1 MNASRQRTA
10 LLALAMVLGA
20 VVANALISYLNIRRL
35 RNSDTDIRHTYEV
48 IAALQGALGTLLDA
62 ETGQR
67 GYLVTGKKPFLKPYE
82 DALRRVDRQF
92 VRLHALI
99 GSDPQQTDNLKEL
112 ETLAQRRLDQLREVL
127 VAFDQ
132 EGLSAVEDHL
142 RSGAGKRTMDRVREK
157 ISQME
162 GLERARLSSRA
173 GDAQVAYWTSITTGL
188 FAAILSLCLAG
199 AAYLL
204 VMRDMAQREKSAT
217 QMREANERLEE
228 RVRERTN
235 AVHDVIASLRAEIET
250 RRAAEAEAQ
259 HVAEELQRS
268 NRELEQFAS
277 VASHDLQEPL
287 RKIQAF
293 GDRLNTHARDQ
304 LGEKGR
310 DYLERIM
317 HAASRMRHLID
328 DLLAFSRVATK
339 TQPFRP
345 VDLNEVIREVLGDL
359 ESRLQQTGGTVEVEP
374 LAAVSADPLQ
384 MRQLFQNLI
393 GNALKFQRPGVPPV
407 VEIRGKMEAAAD
419 SAPPGDGE
427 GNPGLRL
434 RVTVRDNGIGFD
446 AAYRERIFELFQRLH
461 GRNEY
466 EGTGIG
472 LAICKKIV
480 DRHGGTITA
489 DATPNKGATF
499 SLTLPLADQES
510 GEN

>member
-35 RNSDTDIRHTYEV
+35 RNSDTEIRHTYEV
-48 IAALQGALGTLLDA
+48 IAALQGALGTMVDA

-67 GYLVTGKKPFLKPYE
+67 GYLVTGEAPFLKPYQ

-92 VRLHALI
+92 KRLHELI
-99 GSDPQQTDNLKEL
+99 GNDAQEAQNLEEL
-112 ETLAQRRLDQLREVL
+112 EGLAQRRLDELRDAL
-127 VAFDQ
+127 AAYDH
-132 EGLSAVEDHL
+132 EGQQAVEDRL
-142 RSGAGKRTMDRVREK
+142 RAGAGKRAMDRVREK
-157 ISQME
+157 IAQME
-162 GLERARLSSRA
+162 GLERTRLSARA
-173 GDAQVAYWTSITTGL
+173 GDAQIAYWTSITTGV

-204 VMRDMAQREKSAT
+204 VMRDLAQREKLAAE
-217 QMREANERLEE
+217 MRDVNERLEE

-259 HVAEELQRS
+259 HVTEELQRS

-293 GDRLNTHARDQ
+293 GDRLNTHAHDE

-310 DYLERIM
+310 DFLERILL
-317 HAASRMRHLID
+317 AAARMRRLID

-339 TQPFRP
+339 AQPFRP
-345 VDLNEVIREVLGDL
+345 VDLNQIIREVLGDL
-359 ESRLQQTGGTVEVEP
+359 ESRLQQTGGIVEVEP

-407 VEIRGKMEAAAD
+407 VEIRGKMEAAPA
-419 SAPPGDGE
+419 SAPSGSE
-427 GNPGLRL
+427 EANQGLRL
-434 RVTVRDNGIGFD
+434 CVTVRDNGIGFD

-480 DRHGGTITA
+480 DRHGGTISA
-489 DATPNKGATF
+489 EAAPDKGATF
-499 SLTLPLADQES
+499 SLTLPLADREP